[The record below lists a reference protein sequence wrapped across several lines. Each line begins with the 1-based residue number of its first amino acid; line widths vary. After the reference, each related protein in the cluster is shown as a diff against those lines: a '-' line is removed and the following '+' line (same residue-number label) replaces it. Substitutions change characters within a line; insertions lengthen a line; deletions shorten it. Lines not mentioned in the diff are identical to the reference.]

1 MMNIGQWFKNL
12 AYSISRLAR
21 HPYFGFIVFG
31 SVMLIAMILRNY
43 NLITISVINAIVLT
57 MVYSIIS
64 LGFSLL
70 LGYGGLAS
78 LGTAGM
84 VGLGT
89 FMLGYLHSQLQLSLF
104 YTILISLGA
113 AIAVGLVIGFIS
125 LRIEGMYLAIITLGL
140 GEILRQFFISYDTF
154 TGGYSGTSFREFTL
168 FGKLF
173 ISGDASYF
181 NTVYIIITVMFVL
194 AMIATLNIIKSP
206 TGRAMLAMK
215 NSDSAAQSMGI
226 SLMKYRLL
234 AFVISTV
241 FAVIGGILYIMH
253 TKFSYPPQWNLNF
266 SLEILA
272 AVIVGGAQS
281 IIGIVLGVFLIF
293 GLNMAVLNYIPFF
306 SNNPAL
312 IVILNGV
319 LIILVVMYYPGGLSR
334 LIQSAYW
341 KIKARIRILYDK
353 WRIYRYGK
361 DD

>member
-1 MMNIGQWFKNL
+1 MSLFLHWLGRFVASLKR
-12 AYSISRLAR
+12 ISK

-31 SVMLIAMILRNY
+31 GIMLVALWLRTA
-43 NLITISVINAIVLT
+43 NLLTISVINAIILT
-57 MVYSIIS
+57 MIYSIIA

-78 LGTAGM
+78 LGTAGF

-89 FMLGYLHSQLQLSLF
+89 FLLGYLHGKLQLSLGL
-104 YTILISLGA
+104 TLLISLA
-113 AIAVGLVIGFIS
+113 VAIVVGLIVGFIS

-140 GEILRQFFISYDTF
+140 GEILRQFFISYETF
-154 TGGYSGTSFREFTL
+154 TGGYSGTSMRQFTL
-168 FGKLF
+168 FGRVF
-173 ISGDASYF
+173 VSGDGAYF
-181 NTVYIIITVMFVL
+181 PTVYLIITILFVL
-194 AMIATLNIIKSP
+194 AMIATINIIKSP
-206 TGRAMLAMK
+206 TGRALLAMK

-241 FAVIGGILYIMH
+241 FALLGGVLYLMH
-253 TKFSYPPQWNLNF
+253 VKFSYPPQWSLNF

-281 IIGIVLGVFLIF
+281 IFGIILGVFLIF
-293 GLNMAVLNYIPFF
+293 GLNLAVLNYIPFF

-312 IVILNGV
+312 IVIFNGV
-319 LIILVVMYYPGGLSR
+319 LIILVVMYYPGGLIRLLQLAKFKLGLVIKR
-334 LIQSAYW
+334 LIARW
-341 KIKARIRILYDK
+341 KV
-353 WRIYRYGK
+353 YRYGK